1 MKKLIFSLS
10 TITTV
15 PLTVFSVALNKPDD
29 TVKDSFEAYKNDL
42 QTRIGEIQS
51 EAKKAYDAILKQTN
65 FNDKSKVNLF
75 WKKKDLMI

>member
-1 MKKLIFSLS
+1 MKKLIFSLN
-10 TITTV
+10 TITTMP

-51 EAKKAYDAILKQTN
+51 EAKKSLWCYFKTN
-65 FNDKSKVNLF
+65 
-75 WKKKDLMI
+75 